1 MTTMSLV
8 EVAQAQFGSEQLE
21 LNELA
26 NARRLLTQ
34 LELKVRT
41 NPILRDRVEAV
52 RENVAARE
60 ARLGLTARQTTHHLG
75 PREVEGFAAR
85 SFSGSNQAVY
95 KGDALFHAPSN
106 NWGVR
111 KRERYLGTV
120 EQIFEDGTFYV
131 RDPEGKLIPFGNIN
145 APIFDLD
152 DAPEFRFRVIKKA
165 SCLSAF

>member
-1 MTTMSLV
+1 MRFFILILLVCSWMTTMSLV

-60 ARLGLTARQTTHHLG
+60 ARLAASNGRARCAAGFCDTADSSAPLG
-75 PREVEGFAAR
+75 A
-85 SFSGSNQAVY
+85 
-95 KGDALFHAPSN
+95 
-106 NWGVR
+106 
-111 KRERYLGTV
+111 
-120 EQIFEDGTFYV
+120 
-131 RDPEGKLIPFGNIN
+131 
-145 APIFDLD
+145 
-152 DAPEFRFRVIKKA
+152 
-165 SCLSAF
+165 